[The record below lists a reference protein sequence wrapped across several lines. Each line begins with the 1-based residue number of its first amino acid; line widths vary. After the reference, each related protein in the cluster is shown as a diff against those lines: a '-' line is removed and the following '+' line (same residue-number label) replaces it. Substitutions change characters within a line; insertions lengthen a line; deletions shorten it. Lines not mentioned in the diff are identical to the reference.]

1 MRFLFRKNNKKVFII
16 AEISANHGQDFN
28 RAVEMI
34 KKAKECGADAVKF
47 QTYTPDTITV
57 DVNNKYFRIKHDQ
70 WGGQTLYQLY
80 QKAYTPWNWFKKLK
94 KVADQEGIIFFS
106 SVFDKTAVDLL
117 EDLGVCMHKISSFEL
132 NDLPLIEYTAKTKKP
147 LLMSTGMATLS
158 EIKKA
163 VNAAKR
169 SGAKSVG
176 LFKCVSSYPAD
187 PSEMNLRTIP
197 NLIEKF
203 QIPIGLSDHTLGIA
217 ASIAAVSLGATM
229 IEKHFTLSRDIKT
242 EDSFFSIDP
251 TELKILVD
259 SVRSVEK
266 ALGKVYYGNTQKEKE
281 SRAYR
286 RSLFVVNDIKKGNIF
301 SEENVRSVRPANGL
315 EPKYINRILGKRAKF
330 NIKKGTPIQWD
341 LIS

>member
-1 MRFLFRKNNKKVFII
+1 
-16 AEISANHGQDFN
+16 
-28 RAVEMI
+28 
-34 KKAKECGADAVKF
+34 
-47 QTYTPDTITV
+47 
-57 DVNNKYFRIKHDQ
+57 
-70 WGGQTLYQLY
+70 
-80 QKAYTPWNWFKKLK
+80 
-94 KVADQEGIIFFS
+94 
-106 SVFDKTAVDLL
+106 
-117 EDLGVCMHKISSFEL
+117 
-132 NDLPLIEYTAKTKKP
+132 
-147 LLMSTGMATLS
+147 
-158 EIKKA
+158 
-163 VNAAKR
+163 
-169 SGAKSVG
+169 
-176 LFKCVSSYPAD
+176 
-187 PSEMNLRTIP
+187 
-197 NLIEKF
+197 
-203 QIPIGLSDHTLGIA
+203 
-217 ASIAAVSLGATM
+217 M